1 MVDPREVDGLGLEQQ
16 VEEEDCGRSE
26 SEEGEGG
33 EEGQE
38 DQAGEEERAS
48 SLRSEDAS
56 SDSDNNN
63 NNTIHVAAGGS
74 GSASEDGGELASH
87 VPLFKKHADQLD
99 RLSIAG
105 LSSAMDDLGLLSHRS
120 EKESQDVVVATFA
133 TLDADKKN
141 YLSADEFATLYDKAV
156 LPTLADVLR
165 KEHPEMVERLE
176 GAFVKFATFGKR
188 DRASSVSLGSV
199 LGDDAEI
206 VAPGDSERET
216 KMLMGTPAFIK
227 LLRDADLVKTSD
239 DTHRFDVIFA
249 KVKERG
255 ASKITFAQFV
265 DALRLIAEGDTCGLD
280 LMTLLA
286 RISEAAPSMNLTPR
300 ASPRKD
306 ASTTSSSPPK
316 GRPIHIDITA
326 VSSSDGLRDV
336 FTKYARFGTG
346 GANRRMPQTTP
357 TPKPA
362 VETRLSSQQ
371 FSKLA
376 RECGLVTRAVSAQKL
391 DVFFASCKSKRTPRT
406 LGISY
411 NEFCAALEL
420 VAKEEG
426 VMTDYVVNKVR
437 GHADTAPV
445 INSPALL
452 QSPAGFV
459 RLHDDERAHCGMY
472 GRRLKSEVGTD

>member
-1 MVDPREVDGLGLEQQ
+1 MVDSLDPREVDRLEQQ
-16 VEEEDCGRSE
+16 VEEEEEDCGRSE
-26 SEEGEGG
+26 EGE
-33 EEGQE
+33 E
-38 DQAGEEERAS
+38 GEEERAS
-48 SLRSEDAS
+48 SSLRSE
-56 SDSDNNN
+56 
-63 NNTIHVAAGGS
+63 
-74 GSASEDGGELASH
+74 EDEGELGKLGELAEPGPPSH

-199 LGDDAEI
+199 LLGDDADN
-206 VAPGDSERET
+206 VAPGDIVSSET
-216 KMLMGTPAFIK
+216 KILMGTPAFVK

-265 DALRLIAEGDTCGLD
+265 DALRLIAEKAEGDTCGLD
-280 LMTLLA
+280 LMTLVA

-306 ASTTSSSPPK
+306 ASSTTSSSPTK

-326 VSSSDGLRDV
+326 VSISDGLREV

-346 GANRRMPQTTP
+346 GANRRKVPQTTP
-357 TPKPA
+357 TPTSKPA
-362 VETRLSSQQ
+362 VQPETRLSSQQ

-376 RECGLVTRAVSAQKL
+376 RECGLVTRAVSTQKL

-406 LGISY
+406 SGISY

-472 GRRLKSEVGTD
+472 GRRLKS